1 MNERGITRERVL
13 EMGFSKI
20 NNQSLTNQVVVQI
33 EDMILSGELEIGEK
47 LPSARDLCEMLGVSR
62 PVISAAM
69 IELSKLGFVRI
80 SPRQGIYVE
89 DYMRKGTVE
98 TMATVMRYNKGM
110 MKKEEVLSL
119 LQVRAAMESLCV
131 KLVIEV
137 ATEEQLQ
144 EIAPLVAAID
154 VENPQAA
161 AEGIFAFHHELAVIS
176 GNMLLPLVY
185 YSFKSQSILL
195 WEQSCQRIGVKE
207 HYEQKR
213 QLYQAL
219 LDRDKREAES
229 LVSESITYAIK
240 QLSFLIQ

>member
-1 MNERGITRERVL
+1 MS
-13 EMGFSKI
+13 FSKI
-20 NNQSLTNQVVVQI
+20 NNQSLTNQVVIQI
-33 EDMILSGELEIGEK
+33 EEMILSGELKVGEK

-69 IELSKLGFVRI
+69 VELSKLGFVRI

-98 TMATVMRYNKGM
+98 TMTAAMRYHKGV
-110 MKKEEVLSL
+110 MKKDGIRSL
-119 LQVRAAMESLCV
+119 LQVREAMENLCI

-137 ATEEQLQ
+137 ATEKQLKDM
-144 EIAPLVAAID
+144 APFLAAIN
-154 VENPQAA
+154 VEDPKAA
-161 AEGIFAFHHELAVIS
+161 AEAIFAFHHELAVLS

-195 WEQSCQRIGVKE
+195 WEQSCFRIGVKE

-229 LVSESITYAIK
+229 LVSEGISYAIK
-240 QLSFLIQ
+240 QLSYMM

>member
-1 MNERGITRERVL
+1 MNERGITRERML

-69 IELSKLGFVRI
+69 IELSKLGFVNI

-89 DYMRKGTVE
+89 DYTRKGTVE
-98 TMATVMRYNKGM
+98 TMTVAMGYHKGI
-110 MKKEEVLSL
+110 MKTDGIRSL
-119 LQVRAAMESLCV
+119 LQVREAMENLCV

-137 ATEEQLQ
+137 ATEKQLRDM
-144 EIAPLVAAID
+144 APLLAAID
-154 VENPQAA
+154 VEDSKAA
-161 AEGIFAFHHELAVIS
+161 AEAIFTFHHELAVIS

-185 YSFKSQSILL
+185 YSFKSQSIML
-195 WEQSCQRIGVKE
+195 WEQSCRRIGVKE

-229 LVSESITYAIK
+229 LVSESIAYAVR
-240 QLSFLIQ
+240 QLSFMMQ

>member
-1 MNERGITRERVL
+1 MNERGITREEVL
-13 EMGFSKI
+13 YMSFSKI
-20 NNQSLTNQVVVQI
+20 NNQSLTSQVVVQI
-33 EDMILSGELEIGEK
+33 EDMILSGELKVGEK

-69 IELSKLGFVRI
+69 VELSKLGFVRI

-98 TMATVMRYNKGM
+98 TMTAAMGYHKGA
-110 MKKEEVLSL
+110 MKKEGIISL
-119 LQVRAAMESLCV
+119 LQVRSAIESLCV

-137 ATEEQLQ
+137 ATEEQLR
-144 EIAPLVAAID
+144 AMTPLLAAID
-154 VENPQAA
+154 VEDSKAA
-161 AEGIFAFHHELAVIS
+161 AEAMFDFHHELAVIS

-185 YSFKSQSILL
+185 YSFKTQSTLL
-195 WEQSCQRIGVKE
+195 WEQSCRQIGVKE

-219 LDRDKREAES
+219 LNRDKREAEG
-229 LVSESITYAIK
+229 LVSESIAYAVK
-240 QLSFLIQ
+240 QLSYMMQ

>member
-1 MNERGITRERVL
+1 
-13 EMGFSKI
+13 MGFEKI

-33 EDMILSGELEIGEK
+33 EDMILSGELKVGEK

-98 TMATVMRYNKGM
+98 TMSTVMRYHKGAM
-110 MKKEEVLSL
+110 QKEEIVSL
-119 LQVRAAMESLCV
+119 LQVRAAMENLCV

-154 VENPQAA
+154 VEDSQKA
-161 AEGIFAFHHELAVIS
+161 AEAIFTLHHELAVLS

-185 YSFKSQSILL
+185 YSFKPQSIFL
-195 WEQSCQRIGVKE
+195 WEKSCRYLGVKE

-213 QLYQAL
+213 LLYQAI
-219 LDRDKREAES
+219 LDRDKREAEG
-229 LVSESITYAIK
+229 LVSESIAYAVRQI
-240 QLSFLIQ
+240 SVFA

>member
-1 MNERGITRERVL
+1 
-13 EMGFSKI
+13 MGFSKI

-33 EDMILSGELEIGEK
+33 EDMILSGELIVGEK
-47 LPSARDLCEMLGVSR
+47 LPSARDLCEILGVSR

-89 DYMRKGTVE
+89 DYTRKGTIE
-98 TMATVMRYNKGM
+98 TMTAAMGYHKGT
-110 MKKEEVLSL
+110 MKKDGIRSL
-119 LQVRAAMESLCV
+119 LQVREAMENLCV

-137 ATEEQLQ
+137 ATEEQLRD
-144 EIAPLVAAID
+144 IAPLLAAID
-154 VENPQAA
+154 VEDPKGA
-161 AEGIFAFHHELAVIS
+161 AEAIFAFHHELAVIS

-185 YSFKSQSILL
+185 YSFKSQSTLL

-229 LVSESITYAIK
+229 LVSDGIAYAIR
-240 QLSFLIQ
+240 QLSFMIQ

>member
-1 MNERGITRERVL
+1 
-13 EMGFSKI
+13 MGFEKI

-33 EDMILSGELEIGEK
+33 EDMILSGELKVGEK

-98 TMATVMRYNKGM
+98 TMSTVMRYHKGSM
-110 MKKEEVLSL
+110 QKEEIISL

-154 VENPQAA
+154 VEDSQKA
-161 AEGIFAFHHELAVIS
+161 AEAIFTLHHELAVLS

-185 YSFKSQSILL
+185 YSFKPQSTYL
-195 WEQSCQRIGVKE
+195 WEQSCRYLGVKE

-213 QLYQAL
+213 LLYQAL

-229 LVSESITYAIK
+229 LVSESIAYAVRQIAV
-240 QLSFLIQ
+240 FT

>member
-1 MNERGITRERVL
+1 
-13 EMGFSKI
+13 MGFEKI

-33 EDMILSGELEIGEK
+33 EDMILSGELKVGEK
-47 LPSARDLCEMLGVSR
+47 LPSARDLCDMLGVSR

-98 TMATVMRYNKGM
+98 TMSAVMQFHKGI
-110 MKKEEVLSL
+110 MKKEEIISL
-119 LQVRAAMESLCV
+119 LQVRAAMENLCV

-137 ATEEQLQ
+137 ATEEQLK

-154 VENPQAA
+154 VEDSRAA
-161 AEGIFAFHHELAVIS
+161 AEAIFTFHHELAVIS
-176 GNMLLPLVY
+176 GNILLPLVY

-195 WEQSCQRIGVKE
+195 WEQSCSYYGVKE
-207 HYEQKR
+207 NYEQKR
-213 QLYQAL
+213 RLYQAI
-219 LDRDKREAES
+219 LDKDKREAET
-229 LVSESITYAIK
+229 LVSGSIAYAIK
-240 QLSFLIQ
+240 QLSIFLQ